1 MQIQKKTCNCKYQAS
16 QQKIGICYFDR
27 ALVVIKSNERIGLNL
42 ILIFKIDSAEHSVL
56 KLLVYN
62 GVKMAIFY
70 LIMLGLQPGF
80 I

>member
-1 MQIQKKTCNCKYQAS
+1 MCHQVHLTATFYV
-16 QQKIGICYFDR
+16 
-27 ALVVIKSNERIGLNL
+27 VVIKSKKYTQLNL
-42 ILIFKIDSAEHSVL
+42 ILIFKNDSAEQSVL